1 MQLKRVGRAWVAVS
15 TFEERLIPKVAGFR
29 WSLPSPRSTLM
40 APVPVAEGTLKE

>member
-1 MQLKRVGRAWVAVS
+1 MSETVPRPSQRGH
-15 TFEERLIPKVAGFR
+15 IPPTTVKVAGFR